1 MTERLKDCPNGES
14 QHAQHVRLLQCS
26 SRLACSCICH
36 APMNNQDGAVE
47 PGVAVELRKKL
58 RVRGKS
64 ASKHNIRTKAPT
76 RVPRKELQPWRD
88 NATESTSIEET
99 VRRLQEH
106 LTHVALLPPNSAY
119 AKHRKQLLQTALR
132 LAQEQR

>member
-1 MTERLKDCPNGES
+1 MHD
-14 QHAQHVRLLQCS
+14 
-26 SRLACSCICH
+26 
-36 APMNNQDGAVE
+36 QDAAIE
-47 PGVAVELRKKL
+47 PRVVVELRKKL
-58 RVRGKS
+58 RARGKS

-76 RVPRKELQPWRD
+76 KVPGKALQPWRD
-88 NATESTSIEET
+88 NASETTSTEET
-99 VRRLQEH
+99 VRRLEEH